1 LILGYLKGENL
12 YTVSEAFT
20 ESCPHFAENMQNIK
34 MGKYFV
40 TRVLGMRL
48 VDFLEEYA
56 VIYSIGEFYSI
67 LNICGIVLVEYIV
80 LTSPIV
86 FVTVQGRLE
95 ETNFYETHAR
105 STLVEQIL
113 YLLDKDIA
121 TAASSTPVRSQNS
134 EVDATPAHALPGN
147 DSCEENESSS
157 PRTPKRNV
165 SRNKSR
171 DRELLDVSE
180 VLTQTLLESHE
191 LHEKIAE
198 TINIVR
204 NTPEMAKPVSDEHIS
219 AGASKEL
226 DAIIKTVVQRTE
238 EDPVYNNLI
247 DEIIG
252 EILFKFFFRH
262 FV

>member
-1 LILGYLKGENL
+1 LILGYLRGENL

-56 VIYSIGEFYSI
+56 VIYSIGEFHSI
-67 LNICGIVLVEYIV
+67 LNIYGILLVEYIV

-86 FVTVQGRLE
+86 FITVQGRLE

-121 TAASSTPVRSQNS
+121 TAASSTPVRRYHQS
-134 EVDATPAHALPGN
+134 
-147 DSCEENESSS
+147 
-157 PRTPKRNV
+157 
-165 SRNKSR
+165 
-171 DRELLDVSE
+171 
-180 VLTQTLLESHE
+180 
-191 LHEKIAE
+191 
-198 TINIVR
+198 
-204 NTPEMAKPVSDEHIS
+204 
-219 AGASKEL
+219 
-226 DAIIKTVVQRTE
+226 
-238 EDPVYNNLI
+238 Y
-247 DEIIG
+247 
-252 EILFKFFFRH
+252 
-262 FV
+262 